1 MRHTSNRRSV
11 RRGARRVTASS
22 NGLAGLRHR
31 LGPWA
36 GPAIFAALALV
47 TLAAAAAIVAPHV
60 TPAIAT
66 VPAGPAQPLA
76 TSNGMDAGQPPD
88 LQLGV
93 FSLTGQ
99 PLPVPAYV
107 LRPTNM
113 ARTRDGSAV
122 MTVYAGA
129 LASHPQVGALFVLR
143 DDYATGRQTKHL
155 YQTARPVGA
164 LTILAARGSALSLTF
179 PGGGG
184 SFDLNAGTFNF

>member
-1 MRHTSNRRSV
+1 MRHTSNPRSV
-11 RRGARRVTASS
+11 RRGARPVSASRLA
-22 NGLAGLRHR
+22 LAGLRRR

-47 TLAAAAAIVAPHV
+47 TLAAAAIVAPHV

-66 VPAGPAQPLA
+66 VPAGPAQPLT
-76 TSNGMDAGQPPD
+76 TSNGADASQPPD

-113 ARTRDGSAV
+113 ARTRDGSV
-122 MTVYAGA
+122 VTTVYAGA

-143 DDYATGRQTKHL
+143 DDYTTGQQTKHL
-155 YQTARPVGA
+155 YQTSRPVGA
-164 LTILAARGSALSLTF
+164 LTIVAARGSALSLTF

-184 SFDLNAGTFNF
+184 TFDLSTGTFNF